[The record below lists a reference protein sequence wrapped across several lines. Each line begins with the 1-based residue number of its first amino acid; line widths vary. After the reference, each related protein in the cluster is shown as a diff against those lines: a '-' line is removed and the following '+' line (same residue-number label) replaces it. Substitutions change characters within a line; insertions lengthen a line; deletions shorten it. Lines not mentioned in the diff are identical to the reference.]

1 MAKPGPISAKPLS
14 VLLSDVFSDAYAKQG
29 FAARELVTRWAD
41 IAGPEVAAHSEP
53 LKIQWPRPIEGQPQ
67 EPATLVLRV
76 EGPMALEIQHAS
88 DVILQRV
95 NRFFGWSAVGRLALR
110 QAPLSRR
117 DRPKASRAPDPKAV
131 AEVAEIPV
139 LGGGRAIAG
148 RAGPAWRLD
157 QAKLSLPRAAGIEA
171 CHCHNCRFKLANT
184 PLLWVH
190 WACTRQSGSKP
201 LIITRRA
208 FTAALSLTGLSLLAG
223 LSPLRLI
230 ADAMAQSASDVA
242 KPVSLPDMALGPA
255 NASVTIT
262 EYASMTCP
270 HCAAFNETVFPK
282 IKSEYIDTG
291 KIRYVFREFPLDIKA
306 AAGSMLSRCIAK
318 DDSGKYFAVTDMLF
332 RQQNDWVM
340 KNTTETLTR
349 IGKQAGLSQQ
359 AVEDCLKDQALL
371 DKIAADQKYAA
382 EVLKVNSTPTFFVNG
397 EKIKG
402 ETSFEEFDKRIK
414 SLLKS

>member
-1 MAKPGPISAKPLS
+1 
-14 VLLSDVFSDAYAKQG
+14 
-29 FAARELVTRWAD
+29 
-41 IAGPEVAAHSEP
+41 
-53 LKIQWPRPIEGQPQ
+53 
-67 EPATLVLRV
+67 
-76 EGPMALEIQHAS
+76 
-88 DVILQRV
+88 
-95 NRFFGWSAVGRLALR
+95 
-110 QAPLSRR
+110 
-117 DRPKASRAPDPKAV
+117 
-131 AEVAEIPV
+131 
-139 LGGGRAIAG
+139 
-148 RAGPAWRLD
+148 
-157 QAKLSLPRAAGIEA
+157 
-171 CHCHNCRFKLANT
+171 
-184 PLLWVH
+184 
-190 WACTRQSGSKP
+190 

-223 LSPLRLI
+223 LSPLRLV
-230 ADAMAQSASDVA
+230 ADAMAQGASDVA

-255 NASVTIT
+255 NATVTIT

-291 KIRYVFREFPLDIKA
+291 KVRYVFREFPLDIKA

-318 DDSGKYFAVTDMLF
+318 DDAGKYFAVTDMLF

-371 DKIAADQKYAA
+371 DKIAADQKYAS
-382 EVLKVNSTPTFFVNG
+382 EVLKVNSTPTFFLNG
-397 EKIKG
+397 EMIRG

-414 SLLKS
+414 ALLKS